1 MISAEFGDTYL
12 YQPGISSNAQ
22 VLEYLCTTASTVLGL
37 VLVILLSAVL
47 LLGLVLDRQSTWTWQ
62 ILSQILSYAFLLHIW
77 IKRTQIQCT
86 QILGVHQSSFSIFI
100 YLYLIK

>member
-22 VLEYLCTTASTVLGL
+22 ALEYLCTTASTVL

-62 ILSQILSYAFLLHIW
+62 VLSQVLSYAFLLHIW
-77 IKRTQIQCT
+77 LKRTYIQCT
-86 QILGVHQSSFSIFI
+86 QILGVHQSSFSTFI
-100 YLYLIK
+100 YL